1 MSPDDLHELRI
12 VQLER
17 AVEKLQGRGELE
29 TIDAAVQAAALLEQA
44 EHIRKLDALVS
55 KLIFALI
62 GFALA
67 VAGSSVTLA
76 LSLGGP
82 S

>member
-1 MSPDDLHELRI
+1 MSPEDEVRWR
-12 VQLER
+12 VAQLER
-17 AVEKLQGRGELE
+17 AVEKLEGRGELE
-29 TIDAAVQAAALLEQA
+29 TVDAAVQAAALLEQA
-44 EHIRKLDALVS
+44 AHIKRLDGLVS
-55 KLIFALI
+55 KLIFALV

-82 S
+82 

>member
-1 MSPDDLHELRI
+1 MSPEDEVRWRLA
-12 VQLER
+12 QLER
-17 AVEKLQGRGELE
+17 AVEKLEGRGELE
-29 TIDAAVQAAALLEQA
+29 TVDAAVQAAALLEQA
-44 EHIRKLDALVS
+44 EHIKRLDGLVT
-55 KLIFALI
+55 KLIFALV

-82 S
+82 